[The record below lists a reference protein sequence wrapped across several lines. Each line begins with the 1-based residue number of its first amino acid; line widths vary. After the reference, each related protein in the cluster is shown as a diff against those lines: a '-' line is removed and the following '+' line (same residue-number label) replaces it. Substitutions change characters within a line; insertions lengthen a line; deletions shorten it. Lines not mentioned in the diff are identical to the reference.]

1 MAEVGKSSSTPYSA
15 EQGGA
20 LPHDVLG
27 ATRSSIRCRTAVHNL
42 AGGIS
47 HRRTV
52 QPRAHSLR
60 LKSPQ
65 RKWCAYQLRSAVNI
79 ITISKPAFQ
88 SMSDTI
94 VGRIDDM
101 TNRVDELERNV
112 QELANKTSSNDLS
125 VDDR

>member
-20 LPHDVLG
+20 ERPSTTSQEAS
-27 ATRSSIRCRTAVHNL
+27 ATAEQSNQELTAFVSNL
-42 AGGIS
+42 
-47 HRRTV
+47 
-52 QPRAHSLR
+52 
-60 LKSPQ
+60 LKEMQ
-65 RKWCAYQLRSAVNI
+65 TR
-79 ITISKPAFQ
+79 FQ